1 MSKVL
6 RQYFATATW
15 ATTDQQPLLQFLPLL
30 SKSLPVVVHYPK
42 FTANNG
48 PPVKLRKHELRENKT
63 HSTLDPRSMKQ
74 TTTLK
79 KENSQKRK
87 KWSLDLVPKLA
98 IYVSPAASARQPFSI
113 PKSFSDFQFLP
124 QLVRYFAKYLK
135 NIFGNPSQSQSLF
148 LTFSFHHNLQNILQT
163 SEGNQSGWIAIIYK
177 IFNWSIVF
185 NEGLKTKIKFK

>member
-15 ATTDQQPLLQFLPLL
+15 ATTDQQPLLRFLPLL

-113 PKSFSDFQFLP
+113 PKSFSDFQFPPNL
-124 QLVRYFAKYLK
+124 QNILK
-135 NIFGNPSQSQSLF
+135 NIFGNPSQSPKYFSDFQFLPQLAKYFANFWRQSIKLDCNY
-148 LTFSFHHNLQNILQT
+148 LLDLLLQHRVQP
-163 SEGNQSGWIAIIYK
+163 GP
-177 IFNWSIVF
+177 
-185 NEGLKTKIKFK
+185 